1 MLFDGMK
8 TARTDKNDVS
18 CIDDL
23 FLKIDLDQTMPFFY
37 NNQFQF
43 VVPVKRDAGKIQ
55 WNGTRISIVWKF
67 CSCVLLGFVI
77 ILIIIDLQI
86 NLLLSEWFMDERQ
99 DRLT

>member
-1 MLFDGMK
+1 MRNGLYLKHQVTIGGNRPDGL
-8 TARTDKNDVS
+8 V
-18 CIDDL
+18 
-23 FLKIDLDQTMPFFY
+23 

-55 WNGTRISIVWKF
+55 WNGARISIVWKF